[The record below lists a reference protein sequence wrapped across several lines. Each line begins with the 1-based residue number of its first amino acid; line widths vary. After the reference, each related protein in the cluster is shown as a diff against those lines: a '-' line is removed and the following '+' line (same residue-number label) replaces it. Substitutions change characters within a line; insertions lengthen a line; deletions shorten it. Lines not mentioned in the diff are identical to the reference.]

1 VRIVF
6 CFREESLDLPVTRLL
21 LVDDDPLLG
30 MLIGD
35 WLGEIGCEVVGPVES
50 VAKALVLIE
59 AEAATLDGA
68 LLDVTLRE
76 GDSYEVADAL
86 TLRGVPYAFVT
97 GHGVDGLAPAYR
109 RSLVLSKPF
118 MPEDLQKMIARL
130 LEQKVR

>member
-1 VRIVF
+1 VD
-6 CFREESLDLPVTRLL
+6 CFLHLAAERLDLAATRLL

-35 WLGEIGCEVVGPVES
+35 WLSEIGCVVVGPVES
-50 VAKALVLIE
+50 AAKALAVIASE
-59 AEAATLDGA
+59 GVALDGA

-86 TLRGVPYAFVT
+86 GLRGVPYAFVT

-118 MPEDLQKMIARL
+118 MPEDLQKMITRL
-130 LEQKVR
+130 LEQKES